1 MDETPWLD
9 EQQQAAWRR
18 LAAVVLKLP
27 SELDR
32 QLERDAGISHFE
44 YWVMA
49 LLSEAPGRRL
59 RLSELASQ
67 ANASLSRLSHVATR
81 LERRGWVERAPSPDD
96 ARVTLAVLTD
106 AGFEQVVAAAPGHV
120 RTVQELVFAGLDRQ
134 GVAELA
140 RACDAIARNLDADR
154 RG

>member
-49 LLSEAPGRRL
+49 LLSEAPDRRL
-59 RLSELASQ
+59 TLSELASQ

-154 RG
+154 RA